1 MKKILA
7 IIAVIAVAL
16 ILVSCGEKEPT
27 ETEKII
33 DNVKTS
39 ISELKDKDSTYADVK
54 RLIASILDY
63 NNVVDSDKRIVVV
76 YKDDEYSIVEDLTFL
91 MTYLVEGNSYNIS
104 YKDKSGVPDK
114 IEILD
119 VVYDND
125 LINENSVDDEISYEE
140 VQ

>member
-7 IIAVIAVAL
+7 IIAVIAMAL

-39 ISELKDKDSTYADVK
+39 ISTLKDKDSTYADVK

-104 YKDKSGVPDK
+104 YNDKSEVPDR